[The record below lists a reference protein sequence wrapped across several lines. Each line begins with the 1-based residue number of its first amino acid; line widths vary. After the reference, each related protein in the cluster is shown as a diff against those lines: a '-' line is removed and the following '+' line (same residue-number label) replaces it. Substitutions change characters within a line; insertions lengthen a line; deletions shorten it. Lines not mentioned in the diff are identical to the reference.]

1 MRSRRSGFRTGAIRR
16 RNPAASAR
24 AAIAF
29 ALPAILLYSV
39 FFIWPVFNS
48 FGLSLFHWRGIG
60 PIRPPIGFDNFVRLA
75 SDASF
80 GAAVWHSIVILIVLL
95 VVTNTISVAIARLLN
110 RPSRLRGFYRAVIVL
125 PYVLSPLVVGFIW
138 VLLLSPD
145 IGLVNPLLE
154 QIGLGD
160 LRHSWL
166 SDPATALPWIAV
178 AMAWQWSG
186 LASLIFLTGF
196 QDVREELLEAA
207 RMDGASPLRE
217 FWSITVPQ
225 LAPAFTVANVLGAV
239 FALRAFDIVYVI
251 GGPLGAPAGSTT
263 VMSTVIYG
271 TAFGQTAFSS
281 NTDMSY
287 AMTQGIAQFGF
298 VGIIAIGLLL
308 YFARRER
315 SAR

>member
-1 MRSRRSGFRTGAIRR
+1 MTQRRSGLRAAAARR
-16 RNPAASAR
+16 RNPTASA
-24 AAIAF
+24 AAALGF
-29 ALPAILLYSV
+29 ALPAIALYTV
-39 FFIWPVFNS
+39 FFIWPVVSS
-48 FGLSLFHWRGIG
+48 FALSLYSWKGIG
-60 PIRPPIGFDNFVRLA
+60 SIGPFVGLDNFGRLL
-75 SDASF
+75 SDEAF
-80 GAAVWHSIVILIVLL
+80 GAAVWHSVFILVVLL
-95 VVTNTISVAIARLLN
+95 VVTNTVSVVIAALLN
-110 RPSRLRGFYRAVIVL
+110 RPSALRGFYRAVIVL

-145 IGLVNPLLE
+145 IGLVNPMLE
-154 QIGLGD
+154 AIGLGE

-166 SDPATALPWIAV
+166 SDPNTALPWIAV

-207 RMDGASPLRE
+207 RMDGASPFRE

-225 LAPAFTVANVLGAV
+225 LAPAFTIANVLGAV

-287 AMTQGIAQFGF
+287 AMTQGIAQFFF
-298 VGIIAIGLLL
+298 VGIIAVGLLL

-315 SAR
+315 GAR